1 MVLGLA
7 AARAGS
13 AQALSTAARG
23 LAPSVFLGVSGVYT
37 GINSGRNLSLTGGL
51 DIAFL
56 PGRKFQPALEYRGT
70 FTMDQGAVDGEKN
83 NVGGIRV
90 TMPLKRFQ
98 PYADGLFGR
107 GEINY
112 LGVGLEVPGKPIYY
126 LQSSSNVLSV
136 GGGVDVR
143 LSTNLAFKADVQ
155 GQRYATP
162 VTVSG
167 HALATVGTLGLV
179 YTYLPRGY
187 KGR

>member
-1 MVLGLA
+1 M
-7 AARAGS
+7 S

-70 FTMDQGAVDGEKN
+70 FALDQGVVAGEKN
-83 NVGGIRV
+83 NLGGVRV
-90 TMPLKRFQ
+90 TMPLRRFR

-112 LGVGLEVPGKPIYY
+112 LGIGLEVPGKPIYY
-126 LQSSSNVLSV
+126 LQSSSNVFSV
-136 GGGVDVR
+136 GAGVDAR
-143 LSTNLAFKADVQ
+143 LSRCVSFKVDVQ
-155 GQRYATP
+155 AQRYATP
-162 VTVSG
+162 VTVSA

-179 YTYLPRGY
+179 YTYLPRPYGH
-187 KGR
+187 R